1 MTGPLICRNQSNFAT
16 LMQAKTTDHIKEIK
30 EIFSSHLE
38 QSKQRK
44 TPERFAILEEIYSR
58 SDHFD
63 AETLYIEMKNKNFNV
78 SRATVYNT
86 LELLESCG
94 LVIRHQF
101 GDNQSRYEKSY
112 NYHQHDHLICE
123 DCKEV
128 KEFCD
133 PRIFQVESKIGE
145 LMKFKVSH
153 HSLILYGKCEDVNCA
168 NKLKKAKL
176 QHQ

>member
-1 MTGPLICRNQSNFAT
+1 MQTAT
-16 LMQAKTTDHIKEIK
+16 SDNIKEIK
-30 EIFSSHLE
+30 EIFSQHLE
-38 QSKQRK
+38 QNKQRK

-58 SDHFD
+58 NDHFD
-63 AETLYIEMKNKNFNV
+63 AETLYVEMKNKNFNV

-86 LELLESCG
+86 LEVLESCG

-112 NYHQHDHLICE
+112 NYRQHDHMICE

-133 PRIFQVESKIGE
+133 PRIFQIESKIGE
-145 LMKFKVSH
+145 LMQFSVSH
-153 HSLILYGKCEDVNCA
+153 HSLILYGKCEKGEIA
-168 NKLKKAKL
+168 ASLKSRLWNIPSTKKKT
-176 QHQ
+176 HRCWH

>member
-1 MTGPLICRNQSNFAT
+1 MNARNIEQ
-16 LMQAKTTDHIKEIK
+16 IEEIK
-30 EIFSSHLE
+30 LIFSSHLE
-38 QSKQRK
+38 QNKQRK

-58 SDHFD
+58 TDHFD

-94 LVIRHQF
+94 LVIKHQF

-112 NYHQHDHLICE
+112 NYRQHDHLICE

-133 PRIFQVESKIGE
+133 PRVFQIESKIGE
-145 LMKFKVSH
+145 LLKFSISH
-153 HSLILYGKCEDVNCA
+153 HSLILYGKCENPDCE
-168 NKLKKAKL
+168 NKLKIAKL
-176 QHQ
+176 HS

>member
-1 MTGPLICRNQSNFAT
+1 MSNT
-16 LMQAKTTDHIKEIK
+16 SSEHIKEIK
-30 EIFSSHLE
+30 EIFAAYLE

-44 TPERFAILEEIYSR
+44 TPERFAILEEIYTR
-58 SDHFD
+58 NDHFD

-86 LELLESCG
+86 LEVLELCG

-112 NYHQHDHLICE
+112 NRRQHDHLICE
-123 DCKEV
+123 DCKVV

-133 PRIFQVESKIGE
+133 PRIFQIETKIGE
-145 LMKFKVSH
+145 LLKHKISH
-153 HSLILYGKCEDVNCA
+153 HSLILYGKCEDVDCA
-168 NKLKKAKL
+168 NRQKITKIE
-176 QHQ
+176 H

>member
-1 MTGPLICRNQSNFAT
+1 
-16 LMQAKTTDHIKEIK
+16 MQVSTPDHIKEIK
-30 EIFSSHLE
+30 EIFATHLE
-38 QSKQRK
+38 QNKQRK

-58 SDHFD
+58 NDHFD

-86 LELLESCG
+86 LEVLESCG

-112 NYHQHDHLICE
+112 NYRQHDHLICE

-133 PRIFQVESKIGE
+133 PRIFQIESKIGE
-145 LMKFKVSH
+145 LMQFSVSH
-153 HSLILYGKCEDVNCA
+153 HSLILYGKCEKPDCE

-176 QHQ
+176 QHH